1 MTGTLAENRKSI
13 AIGENDVALIFK
25 ENGHVDLSFPEM
37 TGEHVPE
44 HVMAAL
50 VLSYAVVD
58 EDFFALIQDHFSQQ
72 VSVDLERE
80 FECSSSS
87 GAEEVDQGSANPI
100 TPPYK
105 PAMPP
110 PHLKVVS

>member
-1 MTGTLAENRKSI
+1 MTETLAGNRKSI

-25 ENGHVDLSFPEM
+25 EDGHVDLSFPEM
-37 TGEHVPE
+37 TGDDDVPE

-58 EDFFALIQDHFSQQ
+58 EDFFALIQERFAQQ
-72 VSVDLERE
+72 ASVTLED
-80 FECSSSS
+80 
-87 GAEEVDQGSANPI
+87 EVATASKKGEGDQALPVPK
-100 TPPYK
+100 T
-105 PAMPP
+105 PP